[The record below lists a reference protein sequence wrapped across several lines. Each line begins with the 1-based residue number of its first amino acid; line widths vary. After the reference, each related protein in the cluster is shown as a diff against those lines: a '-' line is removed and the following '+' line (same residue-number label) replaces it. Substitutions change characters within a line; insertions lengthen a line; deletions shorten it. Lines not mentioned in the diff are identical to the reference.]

1 MSVEDIFLELLNQD
15 MENIFKQIVTDY
27 KDRVQENKKNEFT
40 IENLGKIFQI
50 GGIKRI
56 KEKTTE
62 KSKEISTD
70 NRCMARI
77 WGSTPP
83 VAYYCREKQK
93 YIYGERCSRPKK
105 CDKDYCGLHLKNLPH
120 GRFGELPPHEH
131 FEKYLV
137 TEN

>member
-83 VAYYCREKQK
+83 VAYYCREKQ
-93 YIYGERCSRPKK
+93 
-105 CDKDYCGLHLKNLPH
+105 
-120 GRFGELPPHEH
+120 
-131 FEKYLV
+131 
-137 TEN
+137 